1 MANKPFPFSVCEKCC
16 VPGGGGETVIV
27 NKGGYPYVEESMEN
41 YFRMIALLPNTVTY
55 VYGATTES
63 GELAFNIRSDDV
75 VPGDE
80 SEETVIILD
89 LTSSP
94 SNYPTVVFDNE
105 IKWMNGEPPTT
116 EAGKVYIFSF
126 VGMKKEGII
135 KSYLGVGGEFA

>member
-1 MANKPFPFSVCEKCC
+1 MAKKPFPFSVCEKCC
-16 VPGGGGETVIV
+16 ETGGGETVIV
-27 NKGGYPYVEESMEN
+27 NKGGYPYVEEPMEN

-80 SEETVIILD
+80 SEETVVILD

-94 SNYPTVVFDNE
+94 SNYPTVEFDNA
-105 IKWMNGEPPTT
+105 INWMNGEPPMI
-116 EAGKVYIFSF
+116 EAGKVYMFSF

-135 KSYLGVGGEFA
+135 NSYLGVGGEFA